1 MKVVAIV
8 GNPNVGKTE
17 LFNRLTGLNQHVGNW
32 PGVTVEKKEGK
43 YSYGGEEINV
53 IDLPGI
59 YGFTARSIDEK
70 IAKNFIVKNRPDV
83 VVDVIDSTNLERNLY
98 LTLLLIESGANV
110 VIALNMWDIAKERG
124 VEIDVRKLE
133 GLLGVPVV
141 PTVATTGKGIEE
153 LKKAIFRAVKG
164 KKKVKKIEIDYGQD
178 VEEKIQRIE
187 KILDRCWEGG
197 YPSPRWVALRI
208 LEEDEDILSGFRKKD
223 CWKDIE
229 KLLDEKISSKIVEKR
244 YEMCSKLAAEIIK
257 EKKEVK
263 TLTDIFDEIFL
274 HKVLGIPIFMAI
286 LYAMFQFT
294 FSFSAP
300 FSDGIS
306 LFFSW
311 LGNLAKSNIPNGV
324 LASFVADGICAGLG
338 SVLVF
343 VPPIFCLF
351 FALSILEDSG
361 YLARVAFVMEKILS
375 KFGLHGKSFI
385 PMLVGFGCNVPGIMA
400 ARTIENESDRI
411 ITIMINPLISCSAR
425 LPVYALIAGSVF
437 HGYTAGAA
445 IYSMYVLG
453 ITLAVLMA
461 LLLRK
466 LLFKGKVSPFI
477 LELPRY
483 TKPKLS
489 TSIIHMW
496 NRGKWFLIKA
506 GTFIFIVVI
515 IIWFLSV
522 FPWGATNGGK
532 IIESSYIAMF
542 GRVVEPVFRPL
553 GWSWQAGT
561 ALFFGFLA
569 KESVVGAIGALLGAE
584 GEGVYNALANS
595 NWFTP
600 LTGFAYMAFVLIYF
614 PCVATL

>member
-351 FALSILEDSG
+351 FVLSILEDSG

-600 LTGFAYMAFVLIYF
+600 LTGFAYMAFV
-614 PCVATL
+614 